1 MSRARPSYM
10 AGHGSAALEANWP
23 RLNAKLGTQ
32 QPWGKILLLHERSL
46 HVGVCILAEIRAHTS
61 CHLTI

>member
-1 MSRARPSYM
+1 MCREQSRVIWPA
-10 AGHGSAALEANWP
+10 SAAREANWP
-23 RLNAKLGTQ
+23 KLGTQ